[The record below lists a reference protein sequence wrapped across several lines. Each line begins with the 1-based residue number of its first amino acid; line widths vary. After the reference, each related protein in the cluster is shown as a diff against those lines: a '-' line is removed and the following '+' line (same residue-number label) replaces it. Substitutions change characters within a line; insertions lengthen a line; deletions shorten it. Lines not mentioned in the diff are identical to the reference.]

1 MFVRKTRKSFHVSTS
16 RMYLAGHKS
25 VMTRI
30 MHFAR
35 PYTSR
40 GGYRMASGALVAL

>member
-16 RMYLAGHKS
+16 RMYLAGRKS
-25 VMTRI
+25 LLTRF

-35 PYTSR
+35 PYTSHA
-40 GGYRMASGALVAL
+40 GYRVASGALVAL